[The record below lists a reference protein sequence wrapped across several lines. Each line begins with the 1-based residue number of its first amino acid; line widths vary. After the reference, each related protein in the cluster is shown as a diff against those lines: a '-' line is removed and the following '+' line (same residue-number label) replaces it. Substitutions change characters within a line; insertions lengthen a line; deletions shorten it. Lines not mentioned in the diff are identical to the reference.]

1 MGRVRVGVR
10 GFVVMVMVSVMYY
23 ADESPHKD
31 RRTRMCVCVV
41 CIGILRCD

>member
-23 ADESPHKD
+23 ADESPHSID
-31 RRTRMCVCVV
+31 VLECVCV
-41 CIGILRCD
+41 CSLYWYFEM